1 MRNVEL
7 LAPAGN
13 FDCLKAA
20 VNNGADAVYLGG
32 KNFSARAFANNFDE
46 EELIRAIRY
55 AHLRDVRIFVTL
67 NTLLSEKEFANAI
80 RMADFYYRNK
90 VDALLIQDLGL
101 YYYLKKKYPDFELHC
116 STQMHVHN
124 LQGVKNAKK
133 LGFKR
138 VVLARESDLSLI
150 EEACKEDIE
159 IETFVHGAICVSYSG
174 QCLMSS
180 SVKGR
185 SANKGMCAQCCRL
198 RYELYDEEENREKTD
213 TDYLLSPKD
222 MFLLEDI
229 PALIEAGVSS
239 FKIEGRMK
247 SPAYVGL
254 VTRYYRTAID
264 AALKG
269 EKFIFND
276 DDLKKLKVL
285 FNRGFTNDLLHD
297 KNDLFGQKTP
307 NHLGIPVGET
317 LYYRKKLQYIRLND
331 DLNQFDGIRINDFG
345 CIVNKLYLDGKL
357 VSKAQKGDI
366 AAIETDMPLKGIVY
380 KTQDSLLEKQIAE
393 TKDKKVPL
401 SVSVTVLP
409 EKSVEVCLK
418 HDDQTYTYVSDVTAQ
433 KAIKAPLDEDNIIR
447 QFSKLNE
454 TVYELSHI
462 DVHTKDAF
470 LSVKQ
475 LNEIRRN
482 AVASFDE
489 YRLESFHKDPIYA
502 DYLPVRKAD
511 LPDAA
516 RMIQKDDTIKLDGR
530 EFALNPVINKDSR
543 YTEADKAVVSEFG
556 GLFHPY
562 EEKIAYYTLNCLN
575 SYTYEFLKGLGFDHI
590 VLSSEINDQQIAD
603 LIEAYEKRNDE
614 KIRPFVFVQGDR
626 VLMYIKSDP
635 FGKYL
640 AKDKIYHLKENKN
653 IYALRRHN
661 GVYELI
667 EKDCIYHAS
676 DSSYSPLFVTLK
688 TDR

>member
-198 RYELYDEEENREKTD
+198 RYELYDEEENRVKTD

-229 PALIEAGVSS
+229 PALIKAGVSS

-345 CIVNKLYLDGKL
+345 CIINKLYLDGKL

-516 RMIQKDDTIKLDGR
+516 RMIQKDDLIKLDGR

>member
-198 RYELYDEEENREKTD
+198 RYELYDEEENRVKTD

-229 PALIEAGVSS
+229 PALIKAGVSS

-307 NHLGIPVGET
+307 NHLGIAVGET

-345 CIVNKLYLDGKL
+345 CIINKLYLDGKL

-418 HDDQTYTYVSDVTAQ
+418 HDDQTYTYVSDVIAQ

-516 RMIQKDDTIKLDGR
+516 RMIQKDDLIKLDGR

>member
-198 RYELYDEEENREKTD
+198 RYELYDEEENRVKTD

-229 PALIEAGVSS
+229 PALIKAGVSS

-345 CIVNKLYLDGKL
+345 CIINKLYLDGKL

-516 RMIQKDDTIKLDGR
+516 RMIQKDDLIKLDGR

-556 GLFHPY
+556 GLFQPY

>member
-198 RYELYDEEENREKTD
+198 RYELYDEEENRVKTD

-229 PALIEAGVSS
+229 PLLIKAGVSS

-307 NHLGIPVGET
+307 NHLGIAVGET

-357 VSKAQKGDI
+357 VSKAQKGDV

>member
-80 RMADFYYRNK
+80 KMADFYYRNK

-198 RYELYDEEENREKTD
+198 RYELYDEEENRVKTD

-229 PALIEAGVSS
+229 PALIKAGVSS

-307 NHLGIPVGET
+307 NHLGIAVGET

-516 RMIQKDDTIKLDGR
+516 RMIQKDDLIKLDGR